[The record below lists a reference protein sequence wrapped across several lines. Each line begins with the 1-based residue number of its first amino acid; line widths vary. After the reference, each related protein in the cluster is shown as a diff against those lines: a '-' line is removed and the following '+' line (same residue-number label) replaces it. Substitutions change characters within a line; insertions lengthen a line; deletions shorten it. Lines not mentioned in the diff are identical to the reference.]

1 MSLSSWPL
9 KQDLISILKF
19 LMFELFN
26 QKGVKVCEDFFFWV
40 FTRGAQEVKV
50 ILGKCKGGGVEI

>member
-1 MSLSSWPL
+1 
-9 KQDLISILKF
+9 
-19 LMFELFN
+19 MFELFN

-50 ILGKCKGGGVEI
+50 ILGKCKGGGVEILKKKFP